1 MDRWILHCDMN
12 SFFASVELLA
22 RPDLRDRPVAVC
34 GSPKDRR
41 GIVLAKNEAAKRY
54 GIKTAETIW
63 SARKKCPQLIL
74 LPPHHDKYEEFC
86 ALINRIY
93 LRYTDRVEP
102 FSIDE
107 SWLDVTASLRHFQKD
122 AIQLADEIRAVVRRE
137 TELTLS
143 AGVSFNKIFA
153 KMGSDYKKPD
163 ATTLIDRS
171 NYREILWP
179 MPVRELFFVGAVT
192 ADKLGKMNIFTIG
205 DLARSDRTF
214 LTAAL
219 GRHGS
224 QLHDYANGL
233 DDSPVTRYADKRT
246 LKSVGNGITFK
257 RDLTGRDDIRTAVK
271 ALSDRVAG
279 RLRAHRLKCGGVKID
294 IKDPDFR
301 SISRQTQLS
310 RATDLGG
317 EIFEAAMDLMGRH
330 WRSGDPVRLL
340 AVTGIQLV
348 GADEDVQLDLF
359 SSNDPFTEQ
368 QRAVEETVDSIR
380 EKFGR
385 YAIVYG
391 GLINNDLGIST
402 GDDREEIEYEEV

>member
-1 MDRWILHCDMN
+1 
-12 SFFASVELLA
+12 
-22 RPDLRDRPVAVC
+22 
-34 GSPKDRR
+34 
-41 GIVLAKNEAAKRY
+41 
-54 GIKTAETIW
+54 
-63 SARKKCPQLIL
+63 
-74 LPPHHDKYEEFC
+74 
-86 ALINRIY
+86 
-93 LRYTDRVEP
+93 
-102 FSIDE
+102 
-107 SWLDVTASLRHFQKD
+107 
-122 AIQLADEIRAVVRRE
+122 
-137 TELTLS
+137 
-143 AGVSFNKIFA
+143 
-153 KMGSDYKKPD
+153 
-163 ATTLIDRS
+163 
-171 NYREILWP
+171 
-179 MPVRELFFVGAVT
+179 
-192 ADKLGKMNIFTIG
+192 
-205 DLARSDRTF
+205 
-214 LTAAL
+214 
-219 GRHGS
+219 
-224 QLHDYANGL
+224 
-233 DDSPVTRYADKRT
+233 
-246 LKSVGNGITFK
+246 VGNGITFK